1 MTTPNERKEL
11 KLNKTLWGIEE
22 PISPQLFHSIK
33 REGYH
38 GVEVIRL
45 PWLFDRGLL
54 VNSLNEAGLEVICQ
68 VHTLGGYLHK
78 DNGEYIY
85 CGAYDVAAHEEDFQK
100 QLRECKELLGLVNN
114 GGFIDAHAG
123 VDAWSNEEAIQFL
136 DFCLKEIEQIAPE
149 ISVTF
154 LGVHFRLGICY
165 RHHLISV
172 KVEAERR
179 LVPLVLC
186 M

>member
-1 MTTPNERKEL
+1 MKQDW
-11 KLNKTLWGIEE
+11 KSSVKCI
-22 PISPQLFHSIK
+22 
-33 REGYH
+33 
-38 GVEVIRL
+38 
-45 PWLFDRGLL
+45 D
-54 VNSLNEAGLEVICQ
+54 
-68 VHTLGGYLHK
+68 TLGGYLHK

-165 RHHLISV
+165 RHHPYRSQS
-172 KVEAERR
+172 
-179 LVPLVLC
+179 
-186 M
+186 